1 MRACACACA
10 CALTSNCVS
19 TCPICAEPLVRSGR
33 HRRAGCRAR
42 ATRAERMG
50 RVVQARLPA
59 QEPRCRTY
67 VPPQCSARHSSA
79 NSAIGATHCNSRSA
93 SSTIAVVGAISNGSN
108 APTCSSQRRAIGG
121 GASAASECPS
131 GPRHAKRVGPPSLPT
146 AWPLRPQ
153 GRECAGDCQCP
164 PPAASIRHKPT
175 GRRVPQHT
183 GTQGGLFNFEV
194 ASTGMCPPLSSLR
207 QRCCCLRGRS

>member
-1 MRACACACA
+1 MPVPVH
-10 CALTSNCVS
+10 ALTSKCVS

-33 HRRAGCRAR
+33 RRRAGRRAR

-59 QEPRCRTY
+59 QEPRCRTH
-67 VPPQCSARHSSA
+67 VSPQCSARHSSA
-79 NSAIGATHCNSRSA
+79 NSVIGATHCNSRSA

-146 AWPLRPQ
+146 AWPLLRAESAL
-153 GRECAGDCQCP
+153 GI
-164 PPAASIRHKPT
+164 ASV
-175 GRRVPQHT
+175 RRRRRASGISPLAEEYHST
-183 GTQGGLFNFEV
+183 LAPKV
-194 ASTGMCPPLSSLR
+194 AFQL
-207 QRCCCLRGRS
+207 

>member
-10 CALTSNCVS
+10 CACVDIEVCVYVSDLRRTAGPLWATSESRPPSQSNKS
-19 TCPICAEPLVRSGR
+19 
-33 HRRAGCRAR
+33 RAHG
-42 ATRAERMG
+42 T
-50 RVVQARLPA
+50 
-59 QEPRCRTY
+59 
-67 VPPQCSARHSSA
+67 SSSSA
-79 NSAIGATHCNSRSA
+79 PPRTGASLSDTCLPSMFGSALFGESAIGATHCNSSST

-183 GTQGGLFNFEV
+183 GTQGGIQL
-194 ASTGMCPPLSSLR
+194 
-207 QRCCCLRGRS
+207 